1 MIGHRKL
8 RQLDVEMV
16 KWEIDEFHSL
26 HTTPSM
32 TVIMPKDHLLYI
44 WTKSSKYHFSGH
56 PRTP

>member
-32 TVIMPKDHLLYI
+32 TVIMPKDHLL
-44 WTKSSKYHFSGH
+44 
-56 PRTP
+56 